1 MTSDPNQREDHAIVR
16 YEGRSND
23 AVSPVEKTR
32 WKRFLEFLHLSSC
45 KTHEFG
51 EAYAGA
57 EVAKKENEAAKL
69 AAEAADIVAKS
80 DLTRAQ
86 TVKVVNEEIQ
96 RIFTNKDLP
105 REAKAMQLSVLA
117 KEHPE
122 ILAQLKIIE
131 EHAES
136 SRVTRGVQIQLIE
149 DRKPSPDP

>member
-1 MTSDPNQREDHAIVR
+1 MTWDPEQREDHAIVR
-16 YEGRSND
+16 FEGRSND
-23 AVSPVEKTR
+23 AVSPTEKTR
-32 WKRFLEFLHLSSC
+32 WKRFLEFLHLSSR
-45 KTHEFG
+45 KTYEFG

-69 AAEAADIVAKS
+69 AAEAAEIAAKS

-105 REAKAMQLSVLA
+105 PEAKVMQLSVLA

-131 EHAES
+131 EHTES
-136 SRVTRGVQIQLIE
+136 LRLTKGVKIQLIE
-149 DRKPSPDP
+149 DRKPSPNP